1 MVRLTFS
8 ILIILSF
15 FSCQK
20 NIGGFQK
27 SSRENFTQS
36 KQPIP
41 LKSQIIFEIPLE
53 IEDQSQ
59 LNEELS
65 ASEIPIISFDNSS
78 QGFKKMA
85 MNNSEIK
92 TSEPPKFQEFTIK
105 QTSPK
110 NTFYKKDIRLL
121 KSLKRN
127 PVFNDSL
134 KIGIVFLAI
143 ALGLS
148 FLPVLQLTLLFAIV
162 AMIFLFIGLKKL
174 FKRRAKMKQIRLRK
188 ERNEL
193 RKEKIKDIFRQ

>member
-1 MVRLTFS
+1 M
-8 ILIILSF
+8 
-15 FSCQK
+15 
-20 NIGGFQK
+20 
-27 SSRENFTQS
+27 
-36 KQPIP
+36 
-41 LKSQIIFEIPLE
+41 
-53 IEDQSQ
+53 
-59 LNEELS
+59 
-65 ASEIPIISFDNSS
+65 
-78 QGFKKMA
+78 
-85 MNNSEIK
+85 K